1 MIVYEGTA
9 CPPEK
14 GYIAIVVSKFNR
26 TITQRLLDGALH
38 QLRKHKVRDDDV
50 RVCWV
55 PGAFE
60 IPLLA
65 QRFAEQSDCCA
76 VICLGAVI
84 KGDTP
89 HDEHINRAVSLE
101 IAKIATDSSK
111 PVVFGVL
118 TCNTV
123 EQAEIRSGITEQSRD
138 KVVDPTAG
146 NKGAEAA
153 EVALEMLDLLSELP
167 EQVPFPG
174 MDMFSSLMGQM
185 DDDDDDDDDYGSGWD
200 YFGEDID
207 DDDDVPMIPPARK
220 KKMTKKKKK

>member
-1 MIVYEGTA
+1 MITYEGTA
-9 CPPEK
+9 CPPEQ

-26 TITQRLLDGALH
+26 TITQRLLDGAIHKL
-38 QLRKHKVRDDDV
+38 KAHKVRDEEV

-65 QRFAEQSDCCA
+65 QRFADEEDCVA

-101 IAKIATDSSK
+101 ISRIAAESGT
-111 PVVFGVL
+111 PVVFGIL

-123 EQAEIRSGITEQSRD
+123 EQAEVRSGMQEQSRD
-138 KVVDPTAG
+138 KAVDPAAG

-153 EVALEMLDLLSELP
+153 ETALEMIDLLSELP
-167 EQVPFPG
+167 EPKSFPG
-174 MDMFSSLMGQM
+174 MEMFSNLMGQL
-185 DDDDDDDDDYGSGWD
+185 
-200 YFGEDID
+200 GEDED
-207 DDDDVPMIPPARK
+207 EEDFYDYWEDEDDVVEMVPKPK
-220 KKMTKKKKK
+220 KTKTKKKGK